1 MKILIKFATLSLT
14 ASLFVQRSQGLKAL
28 TLLDTFADVC
38 VSDYQFT
45 IVNFTHII
53 YRKTSYLEF
62 RNMFVHGRS
71 SNILQC
77 SE

>member
-1 MKILIKFATLSLT
+1 M
-14 ASLFVQRSQGLKAL
+14 FVQRSQGLRKLYL
-28 TLLDTFADVC
+28 TLFDTFAVVC
-38 VSDYQFT
+38 VSDYQVT

-62 RNMFVHGRS
+62 RNIFVQGRS

-77 SE
+77 SECIL